1 MYNDVCNV
9 LLLKYISLINEFV
22 DPIVCDRHKSIY
34 KNKFHIKFVY
44 KITST
49 NQKFI
54 ILLSLLIPTSCKQ
67 FFFYKYQLCSD
78 VNKTATSSS
87 HQDSEYDTASD
98 SQSSDE
104 ADLLRKREPISHSSN
119 LPIPFSKKN
128 TFYFVFCSL
137 KSICFLS
144 ILKHIMTMVAVR
156 I

>member
-1 MYNDVCNV
+1 M
-9 LLLKYISLINEFV
+9 
-22 DPIVCDRHKSIY
+22 
-34 KNKFHIKFVY
+34 
-44 KITST
+44 
-49 NQKFI
+49 
-54 ILLSLLIPTSCKQ
+54 
-67 FFFYKYQLCSD
+67 
-78 VNKTATSSS
+78 NKTATSSS

-144 ILKHIMTMVAVR
+144 ILKHIMTMVISLCKSACGIAEQENVMQM
-156 I
+156 